1 MGNKAFTKGTTMTTT
16 ATDTRWTVEV
26 EGTFNPVTVRAGDAG
41 RLCWQPCTGSSLGS
55 RWGSPRR
62 RMVVRGPFRCV
73 TGRTLSVCQVL
84 RVEVSPFGFGEPSS
98 VWSPAKVW
106 DF

>member
-1 MGNKAFTKGTTMTTT
+1 MTTT

-41 RLCWQPCTGSSLGS
+41 SAVLAAVYRQFAGFEVGFPTPADGGAWSIP
-55 RWGSPRR
+55 
-62 RMVVRGPFRCV
+62 VRDRSDLIGV
-73 TGRTLSVCQVL
+73 QVL

-106 DF
+106 DFDE